1 MIDDKPKPEQNNTDA
16 TPEPVRSVFSVF
28 SRISRD
34 RWIGLGLLFTVL
46 LVVFLVLIMPVISM
60 GLEFN
65 ESKNDLVFRIQRYN
79 RVIASK
85 AAVIENAKKIRQQHE
100 LQGYFNT
107 NNTEALASADLQKI
121 IKSSISSVGGQLTS
135 TQALPSKKNVDFTRV
150 SVKVRMTGSIEVLRS
165 VLHEIEKST
174 PLIIIEQL
182 DIRPV
187 RGRRNRK
194 TRKIEPSSKLN
205 INFQAASFMRKGL

>member
-1 MIDDKPKPEQNNTDA
+1 MTDDKPKPEQNDTEA
-16 TPEPVRSVFSVF
+16 TPEEGGLVVRLFSQV
-28 SRISRD
+28 SRD
-34 RWIGLGLLFTVL
+34 RWIALGLLLSVL

-65 ESKNDLVFRIQRYN
+65 ESKDDLVFRIQRFN

-100 LQGYFNT
+100 QQGYFNT
-107 NNTEALASADLQKI
+107 NTTEALASADLQKI
-121 IKSSISSVGGQLTS
+121 IKSSISSAGGQLTS
-135 TQALPSKKNVDFTRV
+135 TQALPSKKNDDYTRI

-165 VLHEIEKST
+165 VLYEIEQST

-187 RGRRNRK
+187 RGKRNRK